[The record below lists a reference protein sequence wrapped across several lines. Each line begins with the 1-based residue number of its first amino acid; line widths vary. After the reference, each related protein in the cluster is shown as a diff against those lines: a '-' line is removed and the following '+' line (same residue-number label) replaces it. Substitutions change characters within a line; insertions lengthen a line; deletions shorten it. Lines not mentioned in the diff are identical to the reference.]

1 MYVGN
6 HWGKCMKCGILTA
19 HTGAVCHPGG
29 GISGGPMCST
39 CGGSDG
45 SPKEDLK
52 QENEA
57 LKARILR
64 LEERIAQ
71 LTTETK

>member
-1 MYVGN
+1 MYVGTN
-6 HWGKCMKCGILTA
+6 WANCVRCNILTA
-19 HTGAVCHPGG
+19 HQGTHPLQKGLNLV
-29 GISGGPMCST
+29 PLCST

-45 SPKEDLK
+45 APKDTLK

-64 LEERIAQ
+64 LEERIAE
-71 LTTETK
+71 LTPGAT